1 MARPSGIQA
10 TVIPFPV
17 DVLPPFTSDIAGF
30 SKPKMHSIVL
40 QLTII
45 WPFCLSLRRLETIS
59 VVIIIDESKG
69 TS

>member
-17 DVLPPFTSDIAGF
+17 DVLPPFASDIAGC
-30 SKPKMHSIVL
+30 SEPKLHSIML

-45 WPFCLSLRRLETIS
+45 WSFCLSLRRLETIS
-59 VVIIIDESKG
+59 VVIIIDEAKG